1 MEFRDL
7 RKQYEVL
14 KTDIDK
20 SVSEVL
26 AAGKFISG
34 PQVTELEHAL
44 ATYTDT
50 KHCITCANG
59 TDALTLALM
68 VWKVGP
74 GDAVFVHDF
83 TFFASGEA
91 PAYEGATP
99 IFVDV
104 ERDTFNMSPD
114 SLEQAIIQVKK
125 EGILIP
131 RVIVAVDLFGQPA
144 NYPEIKK
151 IAKKYDLLI
160 LEDGAQGFGGG
171 IGRRKACSFG
181 DISTTSFF
189 PAKPLGC
196 YGDGGAVFT
205 DDDQWADL
213 MRSYKVHGKGA
224 DRYDN
229 VRVGINSRL
238 DTLQAAI
245 LLVKLKALQEYELE
259 AVNAA
264 ADRYRK
270 ELEDCREFV
279 KTPLV
284 REGYVSSWA
293 QYSVLLK
300 DRAMRDGLWEWLKEK
315 GIPTMIYYPKSMS
328 GQTAFKGLD
337 CIKVDMPAAR
347 DLCERVLALP
357 MHPYITEKEQSVIVK
372 EIKLFIQSRSKV

>member
-74 GDAVFVHDF
+74 GDAVFVPDF

-131 RVIVAVDLFGQPA
+131 RVIVAVDHSGGWCTGIRRRDWQEKSLQFRGYFHHILF
-144 NYPEIKK
+144 
-151 IAKKYDLLI
+151 
-160 LEDGAQGFGGG
+160 
-171 IGRRKACSFG
+171 
-181 DISTTSFF
+181 
-189 PAKPLGC
+189 
-196 YGDGGAVFT
+196 
-205 DDDQWADL
+205 
-213 MRSYKVHGKGA
+213 
-224 DRYDN
+224 
-229 VRVGINSRL
+229 
-238 DTLQAAI
+238 
-245 LLVKLKALQEYELE
+245 
-259 AVNAA
+259 
-264 ADRYRK
+264 
-270 ELEDCREFV
+270 
-279 KTPLV
+279 
-284 REGYVSSWA
+284 
-293 QYSVLLK
+293 
-300 DRAMRDGLWEWLKEK
+300 
-315 GIPTMIYYPKSMS
+315 S
-328 GQTAFKGLD
+328 G
-337 CIKVDMPAAR
+337 
-347 DLCERVLALP
+347 
-357 MHPYITEKEQSVIVK
+357 
-372 EIKLFIQSRSKV
+372 